1 MSKVS
6 CDIIKDLIPLYY
18 DDICSNDTRLLVD
31 NHIKEC
37 PCCSEELKQ
46 LNSNIDF
53 KIEMNQEKDKAVIK
67 SLSNIWKRENRKAL
81 FKGAMY
87 AVIAIVTV
95 ALLYFGYLSIHEKS
109 LLKDAFIFNST
120 DVANIMVYKGEGKED
135 DYDYKISNKLASDI
149 STTIESSEKIE
160 TSENQIP
167 TISISTKAVDI
178 SLDGGEMSTDEGMR
192 LVCKRLIRL
201 RKSANSSKVY
211 VTVDI
216 NKVTEGQGWMTV
228 LASKSYI
235 IESKDLSNYIDQ
247 ICE

>member
-6 CDIIKDLIPLYY
+6 CDVIKDLIPLYY
-18 DDICSNDTRLLVD
+18 DDICSKDTRHLVD

-37 PCCSEELKQ
+37 QCCSEELKQ

-67 SLSNIWKRENRKAL
+67 SLSNIWKKENRKSL

-87 AVIAIVTV
+87 AIIATVTV
-95 ALLYFGYLSIHEKS
+95 ALLYFGYLNMREKM
-109 LLKDAFIFNST
+109 LLKDAFIFDINNVS
-120 DVANIMVYKGEGKED
+120 NIMVYKGEGKED

-149 STTIESSEKIE
+149 SKTIESSGKIE
-160 TSENQIP
+160 ISENQIP
-167 TISISTKAVDI
+167 TSSTLTKSIDI
-178 SLDGGEMSTDEGMR
+178 SLDGGEINTDEGMR
-192 LVCKRLIRL
+192 LVSKRLIRL
-201 RKSANSSKVY
+201 RKLANSTKVY

-235 IESKDLSNYIDQ
+235 IESKELSNYIDQ